1 MRRATFVAATLA
13 GAGVLAGASTAYA
26 SLAPRMH
33 ELAPDETGVLAC
45 HVAWDGSARAP
56 VLDHREGSGCAGFT
70 GASVDGQG
78 RINVTHTY
86 DPVVAIIVTPDEAAA
101 GRGLTAG
108 ASGGSARTMLTITD
122 ARVGRRLYLHTE
134 GDADRVG
141 SGSGWWL
148 VITNDAR

>member
-1 MRRATFVAATLA
+1 MRRASVVTAALA

-26 SLAPRMH
+26 TLAPRMH
-33 ELAPDETGVLAC
+33 ELAPEETGVLAC
-45 HVAWDGSARAP
+45 HVAWDGSAP
-56 VLDHREGSGCAGFT
+56 VLDRREGSGCAGFT

-78 RINVTHTY
+78 RITVTHTY

-108 ASGGSARTMLTITD
+108 ASGGSARTMLTVAD
-122 ARVGRRLYLHTE
+122 ARVGRRLHLHTE
-134 GDADRVG
+134 RDADRVG

>member
-1 MRRATFVAATLA
+1 MRRASVVTAALA
-13 GAGVLAGASTAYA
+13 AAGVLAGASTAYA
-26 SLAPRMH
+26 TLAPRMH
-33 ELAPDETGVLAC
+33 ELAPEETGVLAC
-45 HVAWDGSARAP
+45 HVAWDSNAP
-56 VLDHREGSGCAGFT
+56 VLDRREGSGCAGFT

-78 RINVTHTY
+78 RITVTHTY

-108 ASGGSARTMLTITD
+108 ASGGSARTMLTVAD

-134 GDADRVG
+134 RDADRVG

>member
-1 MRRATFVAATLA
+1 M
-13 GAGVLAGASTAYA
+13 
-26 SLAPRMH
+26 
-33 ELAPDETGVLAC
+33 
-45 HVAWDGSARAP
+45 
-56 VLDHREGSGCAGFT
+56 
-70 GASVDGQG
+70 
-78 RINVTHTY
+78 THTY

-108 ASGGSARTMLTITD
+108 ASGGSARTMLTVTD

>member
-1 MRRATFVAATLA
+1 MRRASVVTAALA
-13 GAGVLAGASTAYA
+13 AAGVLAGASTAYA
-26 SLAPRMH
+26 TLAPYMH
-33 ELAPDETGVLAC
+33 ELAPEETGVLAC
-45 HVAWDGSARAP
+45 HVGWDGSAP
-56 VLDHREGSGCAGFT
+56 VLDRREGSGCAGFT

-78 RINVTHTY
+78 RITVTHTY

-108 ASGGSARTMLTITD
+108 ASGGSARTMLTVAD
-122 ARVGRRLYLHTE
+122 ARVGRRLYLHNE
-134 GDADRVG
+134 RDADRVG